1 MEAYSM
7 IWVVVFV
14 HRGITNSVEVYAD
27 EVTARRRL
35 TEIQADDFDWN
46 EDDLS
51 LFVGEV
57 SSEFQRFP
65 PANPEQK
72 STLLLQLIPRHI
84 HLRIFGVKSLARIRR

>member
-1 MEAYSM
+1 M

-46 EDDLS
+46 EDALG
-51 LFVGEV
+51 LFAGEIG
-57 SSEFQRFP
+57 SEFESFRVE
-65 PANPEQK
+65 AVDDREA
-72 STLLLQLIPRHI
+72 
-84 HLRIFGVKSLARIRR
+84 G

>member
-1 MEAYSM
+1 M
-7 IWVVVFV
+7 IWVVAFV
-14 HRGITNSVEVYAD
+14 HRSITESVEVFAD
-27 EVTARRRL
+27 EATARRCL
-35 TEIQADDFDWN
+35 TETQADDFDWN